1 MSKAVV
7 RARVRRR
14 VLHDY
19 CGHGE
24 LVAAFHA
31 EALTP
36 DDAVITAKCLWIFK
50 RVAITREGA
59 ETSWMGH

>member
-1 MSKAVV
+1 MG
-7 RARVRRR
+7 
-14 VLHDY
+14 LLL
-19 CGHGE
+19 
-24 LVAAFHA
+24 LVQSGTLASGPDDRIHA